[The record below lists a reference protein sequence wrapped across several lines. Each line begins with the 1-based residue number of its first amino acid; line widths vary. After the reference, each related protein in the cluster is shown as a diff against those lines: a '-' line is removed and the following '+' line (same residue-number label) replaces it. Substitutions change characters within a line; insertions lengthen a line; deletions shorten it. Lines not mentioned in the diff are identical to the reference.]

1 MIKKIL
7 KLTVAVMTL
16 GLFTTSVFAADWGIS
31 GQVRVNWDVSKT
43 VKNDTTYTDR
53 EGIASGDSRTPNGV
67 FIDEDYSW
75 IEFDLAGE
83 NESAYILYYPGGGA
97 EYGGTASAEAGEW
110 TATAT
115 INTRNYVAFDDSS
128 ARSGYNNQGN
138 RSGDHHVK
146 LVHSSG
152 FSILI
157 GRDTVLDGWRKGRAN
172 LLLGDTGGTGHI
184 GDVASANSDA
194 MDARAQIVDIGILN
208 SDAFSLGVVIEQKDS
223 GETASHGAAFGGLSF
238 GANGGQPGVAS
249 TNQALAFLV
258 LVSPS
263 PAVTVLSLVTLE
275 KLIPEVSFKAK
286 SRPMFVLEVEVSVFS
301 TLQFR

>member
-1 MIKKIL
+1 M
-7 KLTVAVMTL
+7 
-16 GLFTTSVFAADWGIS
+16 
-31 GQVRVNWDVSKT
+31 NWDVSKT

-184 GDVASANSDA
+184 
-194 MDARAQIVDIGILN
+194 
-208 SDAFSLGVVIEQKDS
+208 
-223 GETASHGAAFGGLSF
+223 
-238 GANGGQPGVAS
+238 
-249 TNQALAFLV
+249 
-258 LVSPS
+258 
-263 PAVTVLSLVTLE
+263 
-275 KLIPEVSFKAK
+275 
-286 SRPMFVLEVEVSVFS
+286 
-301 TLQFR
+301 

>member
-16 GLFTTSVFAADWGIS
+16 GLFTTSVFAADWGVS

-97 EYGGTASAEAGEW
+97 EYGGTASAESGEW

-115 INTRNYVAFDDSS
+115 INTRNYVA
-128 ARSGYNNQGN
+128 
-138 RSGDHHVK
+138 
-146 LVHSSG
+146 
-152 FSILI
+152 
-157 GRDTVLDGWRKGRAN
+157 
-172 LLLGDTGGTGHI
+172 
-184 GDVASANSDA
+184 
-194 MDARAQIVDIGILN
+194 
-208 SDAFSLGVVIEQKDS
+208 
-223 GETASHGAAFGGLSF
+223 TA
-238 GANGGQPGVAS
+238 
-249 TNQALAFLV
+249 
-258 LVSPS
+258 
-263 PAVTVLSLVTLE
+263 
-275 KLIPEVSFKAK
+275 
-286 SRPMFVLEVEVSVFS
+286 
-301 TLQFR
+301 

>member
-152 FSILI
+152 FSILL
-157 GRDTVLDGWRKGRAN
+157 GRDTVLDGWRRGRAN

-184 GDVASANSDA
+184 QGDAPSANSDA
-194 MDARAQIVDIGILN
+194 LDTRAQIVDI
-208 SDAFSLGVVIEQKDS
+208 ARK
-223 GETASHGAAFGGLSF
+223 
-238 GANGGQPGVAS
+238 VAS
-249 TNQALAFLV
+249 TNH
-258 LVSPS
+258 
-263 PAVTVLSLVTLE
+263 
-275 KLIPEVSFKAK
+275 SF
-286 SRPMFVLEVEVSVFS
+286 
-301 TLQFR
+301 